1 MLQPPATT
9 ATILIIDDQESNLRL
24 LERVLISAG
33 YQAFVSSTDPLKAVD
48 LYRQYRPDLVV
59 LDLHMPMLDGIGV
72 LERLNEHMP
81 EGTYVPV
88 LVITGDLSPT
98 TKQRALS
105 AGAKDFLGKPF
116 DPLEVVLRIKNLL
129 EARSLYVELQR
140 QNEVLEEKVAQRR
153 YELEDAQLEILERLG
168 RTAEFRDDDTMQH
181 TQRVGAISARIAEAL
196 GLPDDLVKTL
206 RLAAPL
212 HDIGKIGVPDNILLK
227 LGKLTQD
234 EYDVI
239 KTHTAI
245 GARILSGST
254 HLLLQMAE
262 QIALTHH
269 ERWDGHGYIGGLR
282 GEEIPLVSRIVAVA
296 DVFDALT
303 HQRPYKDPWPVDD
316 AIREI
321 EHQSGSSSIRR
332 SWRRCGRS
340 SKRTRPGR
348 RPDGRPGRAAGPH
361 GQSQATRLPTG
372 DESAPRRG
380 RTPPLARSGL
390 AGDDG
395 HEQLTAADA
404 DRLEAGLLRERL
416 QFLRRRRLAD
426 VRRALGRRQPGHL
439 LEQRPPVLAQQAEA
453 VHVEAPPGLRR
464 GTLDVAVA
472 VPLLEVHED
481 GRAVDDV
488 DGAVER
494 CRQAVAGQ
502 VDQLH
507 VAGGRA
513 RPRVAQHLARHVG
526 ADPRRQRG
534 ASGRRHGR
542 RRSRCPGRCRRG
554 EAGFRDDVSASTGRR
569 GPTPRRCRGRRPP
582 SSRRSG
588 LRHAVPHRP
597 YSRRSATL
605 TV

>member
-1 MLQPPATT
+1 M
-9 ATILIIDDQESNLRL
+9 
-24 LERVLISAG
+24 LISAG

-321 EHQSGSSSIRR
+321 EHQSGQQFDPQVVAALRQILEEDAADDDSDGPASR
-332 SWRRCGRS
+332 SGA
-340 SKRTRPGR
+340 PG
-348 RPDGRPGRAAGPH
+348 AHAH
-361 GQSQATRLPTG
+361 SQATRLPTG
-372 DESAPRRG
+372 DESRSPNRG
-380 RTPPLARSGL
+380 RT
-390 AGDDG
+390 
-395 HEQLTAADA
+395 T
-404 DRLEAGLLRERL
+404 
-416 QFLRRRRLAD
+416 RR
-426 VRRALGRRQPGHL
+426 
-439 LEQRPPVLAQQAEA
+439 
-453 VHVEAPPGLRR
+453 
-464 GTLDVAVA
+464 
-472 VPLLEVHED
+472 
-481 GRAVDDV
+481 
-488 DGAVER
+488 
-494 CRQAVAGQ
+494 
-502 VDQLH
+502 
-507 VAGGRA
+507 
-513 RPRVAQHLARHVG
+513 
-526 ADPRRQRG
+526 
-534 ASGRRHGR
+534 
-542 RRSRCPGRCRRG
+542 
-554 EAGFRDDVSASTGRR
+554 
-569 GPTPRRCRGRRPP
+569 
-582 SSRRSG
+582 
-588 LRHAVPHRP
+588 
-597 YSRRSATL
+597 
-605 TV
+605 

>member
-1 MLQPPATT
+1 
-9 ATILIIDDQESNLRL
+9 
-24 LERVLISAG
+24 
-33 YQAFVSSTDPLKAVD
+33 
-48 LYRQYRPDLVV
+48 
-59 LDLHMPMLDGIGV
+59 MPMLDGIGV

-227 LGKLTQD
+227 LGKLTED

-269 ERWDGHGYIGGLR
+269 ERWDGHGYVGGLH

-321 EHQSGSSSIRR
+321 EHQSGQQFDPQVVAALRQILEEDAAAEAR
-332 SWRRCGRS
+332 
-340 SKRTRPGR
+340 RPGR
-348 RPDGRPGRAAGPH
+348 MPGPRSRAPGPL

-372 DESAPRRG
+372 DESVAARRRRG
-380 RTPPLARSGL
+380 RDDLAQPLERRAAGESPPACAR
-390 AGDDG
+390 DG
-395 HEQLTAADA
+395 HEQLAAADP
-404 DRLEAGLLRERL
+404 DRLEAGPPHERL
-416 QFLRRRRLAD
+416 QLLRRRRLAD
-426 VRRALGRRQPGHL
+426 VRRPLGRRQPRHL
-439 LEQRPPVLAQQAEA
+439 LEERPAVLAEQAEA
-453 VHVEAPPGLRR
+453 VHVQAAARLEDAERV
-464 GTLDVAVA
+464 LDVAVA
-472 VPLLEVHED
+472 VPLLEVHEHR
-481 GRAVDDV
+481 RAVDDV

-494 CRQAVAGQ
+494 RRQAVAGQ
-502 VDQLH
+502 VDELD
-507 VAGGRA
+507 VGRRPSAA
-513 RPRVAQHLARHVG
+513 RVWPEHLARHVG

-534 ASGRRHGR
+534 ARWTPTRPAPQPM
-542 RRSRCPGRCRRG
+542 SRT
-554 EAGFRDDVSASTGRR
+554 VSAAERPVSATMSSAVDR
-569 GPTPRRCRGRRPP
+569 PAAVPLLRRCRGRRPP
-582 SSRRSG
+582 SSRRCASARRCPRRG
-588 LRHAVPHRP
+588 RTRV
-597 YSRRSATL
+597 RSATL

>member
-9 ATILIIDDQESNLRL
+9 ATVLIIDDQESNLRL

-321 EHQSGSSSIRR
+321 EHQSGQQFDPQVVAALRQILEEDAAEDDDD
-332 SWRRCGRS
+332 
-340 SKRTRPGR
+340 
-348 RPDGRPGRAAGPH
+348 PDGPAPASSAPGPL

-372 DESAPRRG
+372 DESRSPARG
-380 RTPPLARSGL
+380 RIT
-390 AGDDG
+390 
-395 HEQLTAADA
+395 
-404 DRLEAGLLRERL
+404 
-416 QFLRRRRLAD
+416 RR
-426 VRRALGRRQPGHL
+426 
-439 LEQRPPVLAQQAEA
+439 
-453 VHVEAPPGLRR
+453 
-464 GTLDVAVA
+464 
-472 VPLLEVHED
+472 
-481 GRAVDDV
+481 
-488 DGAVER
+488 
-494 CRQAVAGQ
+494 
-502 VDQLH
+502 
-507 VAGGRA
+507 
-513 RPRVAQHLARHVG
+513 
-526 ADPRRQRG
+526 
-534 ASGRRHGR
+534 
-542 RRSRCPGRCRRG
+542 
-554 EAGFRDDVSASTGRR
+554 
-569 GPTPRRCRGRRPP
+569 
-582 SSRRSG
+582 
-588 LRHAVPHRP
+588 
-597 YSRRSATL
+597 
-605 TV
+605 